1 MRTARQ
7 RTSTHISRV
16 APPVCVIALAAL
28 LGGCGSRQAVA
39 RVYDGELRLG
49 RAVGSEAYSA
59 FLAGTLADA
68 AGDSKR
74 ALAAYERA
82 LRLDDDAPELW
93 TRLGDLRCRLD
104 PRDQVADRAFGR
116 ALDLDPTYAGAH
128 VARARCALSRGRE
141 DAAAESA
148 RAALAADPRAYA
160 AEVML
165 ARASSRRPSPE
176 LRARVVALTLAHGER
191 EAAWDA
197 MLAWGTARADAELTA
212 RALAGLARVAPYRRA
227 EIARAAL
234 TLAGDGELASAR
246 VAAAAAVDA
255 AGAGATGPV
264 PAAAVRLAV
273 DEALARGD
281 GETARRRS
289 GGGRVGLAELA
300 ARAWLLGR
308 GELARE
314 LASLVA
320 EADPGAIGA
329 RMVLLA
335 AGAEP
340 PAPSRARE
348 SVPAACALVLAR
360 RLAADAGEAAA
371 AAWLAEVRAEALVDA
386 DATVGPLAVD
396 LAARGVLAEA
406 ALPLSFAVQLASRRG
421 DAAALATLLA
431 RPDAADL
438 APRVR
443 LLALAGTEPAG
454 AAARELAV
462 RLAGAVERDTMVAA
476 GVGRVA
482 LAQPALS
489 SALAGVRRTIEER
502 PADALLAAVAVELFA
517 RDGAR
522 DKTAAARARLAALA
536 STPAEHER
544 AREP

>member
-1 MRTARQ
+1 MRTARL
-7 RTSTHISRV
+7 RTSTHISLR
-16 APPVCVIALAAL
+16 ALQAGVIAAAAL
-28 LGGCGSRQAVA
+28 LGGCGSRQTVA

-68 AGDSKR
+68 AGDSQR

-82 LRLDDDAPELW
+82 LRLDDDAPEIW

-104 PRDQVADRAFGR
+104 PKDQVADRAFGR

-128 VARARCALSRGRE
+128 AARSRCDLARGRDDE
-141 DAAAESA
+141 AAASA

-176 LRARVVALTLAHGER
+176 VRARVVALTLAHGER

-234 TLAGDGELASAR
+234 VLAGDGELAAAR
-246 VAAAAAVDA
+246 AAAGAALDA

-264 PAAAVRLAV
+264 PPAAVRLAV
-273 DEALARGD
+273 DDALTRGD
-281 GETARRRS
+281 GELARRR
-289 GGGRVGLAELA
+289 GAGGRVGLAELA

-314 LASLVA
+314 LASRVA
-320 EADPGAIGA
+320 AADPGAIGA
-329 RMVLLA
+329 RMVLLG
-335 AGAEP
+335 AGAEA
-340 PAPSRARE
+340 PAPSVARE
-348 SVPAACALVLAR
+348 SVPSACALVLAR
-360 RLAADAGEAAA
+360 RLAADAGDAAA
-371 AAWLAEVRAEALVDA
+371 TAWLAELRVEPLVDA
-386 DATVGPLAVD
+386 DATVGPLAVE
-396 LAARGVLAEA
+396 LAARGVLAES
-406 ALPLSFAVQLASRRG
+406 ALPPALAVELAARRG
-421 DAAALATLLA
+421 DAAALAARLA
-431 RPDAADL
+431 RPDAAEL
-438 APRVR
+438 PPRVR
-443 LLALAGTEPAG
+443 LLALAGAEPAG
-454 AAARELAV
+454 AAARALAS
-462 RLAGAVERDTMVAA
+462 RLAGAAERDAMVAA

-489 SALAGVRRTIEER
+489 AALAGVRRAIEER
-502 PADALLAAVAVELFA
+502 PADPLLASVAVELFA

-522 DKTAAARARLAALA
+522 DRTAAARARLAALA
-536 STPAEHER
+536 STAAEHER